1 MDRKTRFFIIGKSVL
16 TAYIITFLLTL
27 IYAIL
32 LSYTNISESTIPTCM
47 FVINI
52 LSVFIASSVAVIK
65 IKENGLKNGGLVGL
79 IYITIMYI
87 LSSITS
93 VGFAVSAYAI
103 STIIFNILL
112 GMVGGIIGVNMVKW

>member
-1 MDRKTRFFIIGKSVL
+1 MNKKTRFFTIGKSVL
-16 TAYIITFLLTL
+16 IAYIITFILTL

-52 LSVFIASSVAVIK
+52 FSVFIASSIAVIK
-65 IKENGLKNGGLVGL
+65 IKENGLKNGGLAGL
-79 IYITIMYI
+79 MYIIIMYL
-87 LSSITS
+87 LSSLTS
-93 VGFAVSAYAI
+93 VGFAVSGYAI

-112 GMVGGIIGVNMVKW
+112 GMVGGIIGVNIAK

>member
-1 MDRKTRFFIIGKSVL
+1 MNKKTRFFTIGKSVL
-16 TAYIITFLLTL
+16 IAYIITFILTL

-32 LSYTNISESTIPTCM
+32 LSYTDISESTIPTCM

-52 LSVFIASSVAVIK
+52 FSVFIASSIAVIK

-79 IYITIMYI
+79 MYIIIMYL
-87 LSSITS
+87 LSSLTS
-93 VGFAVSAYAI
+93 VGFAVSGYAI

-112 GMVGGIIGVNMVKW
+112 GLVGGIIGVNIAK

>member
-1 MDRKTRFFIIGKSVL
+1 MNKKTRFFTIGKSVL
-16 TAYIITFLLTL
+16 IAYIITFILTL

-32 LSYTNISESTIPTCM
+32 LSYTDISESTIPTCM

-52 LSVFIASSVAVIK
+52 FSVFIASSIAVIK

-79 IYITIMYI
+79 MYIIIMYL
-87 LSSITS
+87 LSSLTS
-93 VGFAVSAYAI
+93 VGFAVSGYAI

-112 GMVGGIIGVNMVKW
+112 GMVGGIIGVNIAK

>member
-1 MDRKTRFFIIGKSVL
+1 MNKKTRFFTIGKSVL
-16 TAYIITFLLTL
+16 IAYIITFILTL

-52 LSVFIASSVAVIK
+52 FSVFIASSIAVIK

-79 IYITIMYI
+79 MYIIIMYL
-87 LSSITS
+87 LSSLTS
-93 VGFAVSAYAI
+93 VGFAVSGYAI

-112 GMVGGIIGVNMVKW
+112 GMVGGIIGVNIAK

>member
-112 GMVGGIIGVNMVKW
+112 GMVGGIIGVNMVK

>member
-1 MDRKTRFFIIGKSVL
+1 MNKKTRFFTIGKSVL
-16 TAYIITFLLTL
+16 IAYIITFILTL
-27 IYAIL
+27 IYGIL

-52 LSVFIASSVAVIK
+52 FSVFIASSIAVIK

-79 IYITIMYI
+79 MYIIIMYL
-87 LSSITS
+87 LSSLTS
-93 VGFAVSAYAI
+93 VGFAVSGYAI

-112 GMVGGIIGVNMVKW
+112 GMVGGIIGVNIAK